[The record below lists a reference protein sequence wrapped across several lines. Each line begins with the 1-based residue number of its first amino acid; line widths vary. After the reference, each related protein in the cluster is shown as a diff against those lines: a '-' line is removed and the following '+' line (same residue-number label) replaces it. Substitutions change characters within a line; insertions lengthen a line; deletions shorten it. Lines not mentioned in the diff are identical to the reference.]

1 MSKNNNHFIAIIG
14 GAVSGS
20 TAASTLLDKG
30 YKVAIIEQNARPYGK
45 IEDGLPIWH
54 QKQRE
59 QEYAK
64 IDQKL
69 DHPNLY
75 FIPNTKLGT
84 NISFDELTN
93 KIKFSAIILA
103 IGAWKDRP
111 LPLKKSDSLINK
123 GLIYQNK
130 FIYWFNHRE
139 DINSLK
145 ENIQVIDGAIIIGG
159 GLASIDVA
167 KACQIE
173 LFIKAVREIKNIILD
188 VEKIETNGIP
198 KTCEKIGIAYKDLNI
213 KGSTILYRRTA
224 TDMPLADIPDNAT
237 VQMIEKIKNVR
248 SKILQK
254 AKDKFLFNFEE
265 LSTPNKFLIKN
276 GKING
281 IQIKKT
287 ELVDGK
293 LIVTHKTKDIQTTQV
308 ISSIGSIPEPIE
320 GIMMEGET
328 YKVKDKNLGIYTEID
343 GIFLTGNVVTGKGNI
358 RDSLKHAE
366 KVSAYVANQYL
377 SPLNNDLEDTAVKK
391 VENFLAQKKELSN
404 ADLEIIQEKIIKLQ
418 SRVNY
423 HNNYKEWIS
432 ASQ

>member
-188 VEKIETNGIP
+188 VEEIETNGIP

>member
-188 VEKIETNGIP
+188 VEEIETNGIP

-358 RDSLKHAE
+358 RDSLKHPE

-391 VENFLAQKKELSN
+391 VENFLTQKKELSN

>member
-1 MSKNNNHFIAIIG
+1 LSKNNNHFIAIIG

-188 VEKIETNGIP
+188 VEEIETNGIP

-343 GIFLTGNVVTGKGNI
+343 GIFLTGNV
-358 RDSLKHAE
+358 
-366 KVSAYVANQYL
+366 
-377 SPLNNDLEDTAVKK
+377 PM
-391 VENFLAQKKELSN
+391 
-404 ADLEIIQEKIIKLQ
+404 
-418 SRVNY
+418 
-423 HNNYKEWIS
+423 
-432 ASQ
+432 

>member
-188 VEKIETNGIP
+188 VEEIETNGIP

-391 VENFLAQKKELSN
+391 VENFLTQKKELSN

>member
-20 TAASTLLDKG
+20 TAASTLLKKG

-54 QKQRE
+54 KKQRE

-84 NISFDELTN
+84 NLSFDELTN

-111 LPLKKSDSLINK
+111 LPLEQSDSLINK

-145 ENIQVIDGAIIIGG
+145 ENIQVNDGAIIIGG

-173 LFIKAVREIKNIILD
+173 LFIKAVRKIKNIILD
-188 VEKIETNGIP
+188 VEEIETNGIP
-198 KTCEKIGIAYKDLNI
+198 KTCEKIGITYKDLNI

-224 TDMPLADIPDNAT
+224 IDMPLADIPDNASA
-237 VQMIEKIKNVR
+237 QMIEKIKNVR

-287 ELVDGK
+287 ELINGK
-293 LIVTHKTKDIQTTQV
+293 LIVTHETKDIQTTQI

-320 GIMMEGET
+320 GIVMEGET
-328 YKVKDKNLGIYTEID
+328 YKVKDKNLGVYTEID

-377 SPLNNDLEDTAVKK
+377 SPINNDLGDTVARE
-391 VENFLAQKKELSN
+391 VENFLTQKKELSN
-404 ADLEIIQEKIIKLQ
+404 ADLKIIEEKIIKLQ
-418 SRVNY
+418 NRVNY

>member
-1 MSKNNNHFIAIIG
+1 LSKNNNHFIAIIG

>member
-1 MSKNNNHFIAIIG
+1 LSKNNNHFIAIIG

-188 VEKIETNGIP
+188 VEEIETNGIP

-254 AKDKFLFNFEE
+254 AKNKFLFNFEE

-281 IQIKKT
+281 MQIKKT

-293 LIVTHKTKDIQTTQV
+293 LIVTHETKDIQTTQV

>member
-1 MSKNNNHFIAIIG
+1 LSKNNNHFIAIIG

-188 VEKIETNGIP
+188 VEEIETNGIP